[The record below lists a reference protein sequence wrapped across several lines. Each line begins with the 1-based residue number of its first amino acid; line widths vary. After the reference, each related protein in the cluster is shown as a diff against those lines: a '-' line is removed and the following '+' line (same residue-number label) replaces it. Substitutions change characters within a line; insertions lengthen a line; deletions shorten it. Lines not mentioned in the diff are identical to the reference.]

1 MSDIIEDKTLIDW
14 FKDNYEK
21 ITFINIE
28 PEYERIG
35 RSSRLKESIA
45 DLITDKKFF
54 EQKEKLISIWKNL
67 VANAIIFLKSKD
79 DRECFHDDGDYGIE
93 DLGEFFDRYC
103 KFEKLLY
110 GSGEYYRDHVSHV
123 FKVFLLGE
131 KLVRDHLDDF
141 SSIDVMDHKLELC
154 LFRWGEIPGDDN
166 ERLLRYLQN
175 EYGIGWVKG
184 AEISKSDDEK
194 TICIKKD
201 ENSAKIMF
209 DEIDIKATLELNDG
223 VIYDLKVKI
232 ENDERK
238 IIKSKLITAEE
249 KEAMWCIASLTH
261 DLGYP
266 TEVVHKIHDQ
276 LKDMLSV
283 FNIKDVSYILSQQS
297 QSFNDFIIR
306 LISSDLTLCG
316 ENGSLY
322 YTTHTQAKYYFKYSR
337 SIEKWDHGV
346 ESCVVL
352 MKSLVYFLETDFSID
367 RRRSMKIDDAQQFLI
382 RQRILRSI
390 ASHNCDFIYHLKLDL
405 SFLLRIID
413 EMQEWGRPKLA
424 DLFMKTP
431 ETGFKIIKFEKDDIE
446 YSITFRYLG
455 GVEPEDIEEFHAD
468 VKEYFRRKINT
479 YIMIL
484 RSAVDGKQRE
494 FVLTF
499 NVVATV
505 SKENTY
511 KFIHKNPQEITCEI
525 DGNSVELP
533 ELDENNWDK
542 FYETYLKND

>member
-1 MSDIIEDKTLIDW
+1 MPEIIEDKTLIDW

-21 ITFINIE
+21 ITFINIK
-28 PEYERIG
+28 PEYERIE
-35 RSSRLKESIA
+35 RSSRLKESIT
-45 DLITDKKFF
+45 DLIKDKKFF
-54 EQKEKLISIWKNL
+54 EQKEKLISIWKDL

-103 KFEKLLY
+103 EFEKLLY

-131 KLVRDHLDDF
+131 KLVRDHLGGF

-154 LFRWGEIPGDDN
+154 LFRWEKIPGDDN
-166 ERLLRYLQN
+166 ARLLRYLQN
-175 EYGIGWVKG
+175 EYGIGWGKD
-184 AEISKSDDEK
+184 AEISKSSDDK

-209 DEIDIKATLELNDG
+209 DEINKKATLELSDG
-223 VIYDLKVKI
+223 VIYDLKVKT

-306 LISSDLTLCG
+306 LISSDLTLCD
-316 ENGSLY
+316 EKDGSSY

-337 SIEKWDHGV
+337 SIEKWNHGV

-405 SFLLRIID
+405 SFL
-413 EMQEWGRPKLA
+413 
-424 DLFMKTP
+424 
-431 ETGFKIIKFEKDDIE
+431 
-446 YSITFRYLG
+446 
-455 GVEPEDIEEFHAD
+455 
-468 VKEYFRRKINT
+468 
-479 YIMIL
+479 
-484 RSAVDGKQRE
+484 
-494 FVLTF
+494 VL
-499 NVVATV
+499 
-505 SKENTY
+505 S
-511 KFIHKNPQEITCEI
+511 
-525 DGNSVELP
+525 
-533 ELDENNWDK
+533 
-542 FYETYLKND
+542 